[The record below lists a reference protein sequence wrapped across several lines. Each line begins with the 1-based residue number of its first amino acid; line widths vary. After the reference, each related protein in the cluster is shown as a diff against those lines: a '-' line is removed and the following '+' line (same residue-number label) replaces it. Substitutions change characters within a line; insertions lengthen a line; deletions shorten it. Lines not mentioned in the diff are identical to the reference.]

1 MDKVG
6 RYKILEKVGKGG
18 MGIVYRALDTVL
30 HREVALKTHTVGED
44 PEVQSVERF
53 FREARVVASFKHQ
66 NIVTVYDLGHDRD
79 KVFIAME
86 LLDGEDLTELMET
99 GRHVSLEEKI
109 RMVHCVAEGL
119 DHAHSRG
126 IVHRD
131 IKPRNVFL
139 TEDGEVKLLDFGLA
153 HISHSTLTEA
163 GQIIGTPFY
172 MSPEQ
177 VVGEKANPRSDIF
190 SLGALFY
197 ELLTGEKAFAAKN
210 IERIFDAIVN
220 REPKPIR
227 DLDPTVPEE
236 LARIVSKMMNK
247 SIDLR
252 YENIDALLKELS
264 RFSRFLEQCKKQ
276 LRGEA
281 KVAFKELDALARSH
295 EEVAARNSVSVPWE
309 RVSRTL
315 DRGDLTYMSL
325 VGLKDGAN
333 LQKRRLERLVAEESE
348 AEVDESEDETVTMT
362 GEEAQKK
369 YESVD
374 LRGKSREAVRKLGE
388 AQAHFGHGDLAGSLR
403 CVSEALRLEPRFR
416 EADVLAEKIRLGIVK
431 FVDELEEESGPKNI
445 DVLVAALLAIG
456 EPGGEHDILHGKSRH
471 GQSEIAGLSDL
482 LLDEWASGSSKEK
495 RKT

>member
-1 MDKVG
+1 MDNVG
-6 RYKILEKVGKGG
+6 RYKILEKIGKGG

-86 LLDGEDLTELMET
+86 LLDGDDLTETLST
-99 GRHVSLEEKI
+99 GRHISLEDKVRIVE
-109 RMVHCVAEGL
+109 CVADGL
-119 DHAHSRG
+119 AHAHARG

-139 TEDGEVKLLDFGLA
+139 TEDGTVKLLDFGLA
-153 HISHSTLTEA
+153 HISQSTLTEA

-177 VVGEKANPRSDIF
+177 VIGERANPRSDIF

-220 REPKPIR
+220 RDPKPIR
-227 DLDPTVPEE
+227 EIDATVPEE

-247 SIDLR
+247 SIDRR
-252 YENIDALLKELS
+252 YEDIEELLRELS
-264 RFSRFLEQCKKQ
+264 RFTRFLDQCKNQLRAEARAAFKQ
-276 LRGEA
+276 L
-281 KVAFKELDALARSH
+281 DTLAHEH
-295 EEVAARNSVSVPWE
+295 EEIATRNSVTVPWE
-309 RVSRTL
+309 RVSTTL

-333 LQKRRLERLVAEESE
+333 LQKRRLEKLVLAE
-348 AEVDESEDETVTMT
+348 AERDDSEDETVAKTPEPR
-362 GEEAQKK
+362 G
-369 YESVD
+369 SVGSQTQS
-374 LRGKSREAVRKLGE
+374 LEAVKKFTE
-388 AQAHFGHGDLAGSLR
+388 ALAHFENGDLAGSLQL
-403 CVSEALRLEPRFR
+403 VSETLRLAPEFE
-416 EADVLAEKIRLGIVK
+416 EADELADRIRLEIVK
-431 FVDELEEESGPKNI
+431 FVDELQEESGPENI

-456 EPGGEHDILHGKSRH
+456 SPGGENDILYGRSRH
-471 GQSEIAGLSDL
+471 GQQEIAGLSDL
-482 LLDEWASGSSKEK
+482 LLQELPHERSKEK
-495 RKT
+495 RKD